1 MTDELQI
8 RSVAGFM
15 PDGEFA
21 AVVVSAR
28 VITDRTGVEVTVPA
42 LLTTRGVISPL
53 LDYCCEYSEGRSMD
67 WLEKLCRACFLFLE
81 FAAAHRDMSDRAL
94 LEAFAH
100 RLHTGTFGV
109 ESALDPSWLC
119 WRPVS
124 RASARRTLSQLT
136 SFFGK
141 FEDLR
146 NLLRPWQAPYDAAIE
161 QAAYAHA
168 REKAFLG
175 HTWSMQSTRRGVGS
189 FILSPL
195 PKSLHVQDSEPPAFP
210 EERFMDFLLTGWCV
224 NGRYSYRDML
234 ITLLL
239 NGAGVRLSEVFHLY
253 VTDVHMD
260 SLASGSALVLFHH
273 PLEGAAPEDW
283 MGAIGVPM
291 RGNRR
296 TYLKERWGLEP
307 RTMRRGAGHAGWKG
321 AALSNQYGSKAFR
334 AHWFVPQLGIIF
346 MYVWERYLAELVYLQ
361 RAHPYAFV
369 NVIRGRKGEIY
380 KKAAFRQAHYEA
392 VQRVGLVPSRVDGT
406 TPHGHRHAYG
416 RRLARAG
423 VSGEDI
429 QYYMHH
435 CSFES
440 HLVYTRP
447 FQRQIIEALSEAAAR
462 LNGASESRQW
472 DSFVDEVGY
481 RMKRS

>member
-1 MTDELQI
+1 MTDEMQI
-8 RSVAGFM
+8 RSVTGFI

-21 AVVVSAR
+21 GVVVTAK
-28 VITDRTGVEVTVPA
+28 VITDGTGVEVTVPT
-42 LLTTRGVISPL
+42 LLTNRGVISPL
-53 LDYCCEYSEGRSMD
+53 LDFCCDYSEGRSMD
-67 WLEKLCRACFLFLE
+67 WLEKLCRACFLFLD
-81 FAAAHRDMSDRAL
+81 FAAANRAMSDRAL

-100 RLHTGTFGV
+100 RLHTGTFSV
-109 ESALDPSWLC
+109 ENSLDPSWLC

-124 RASARRTLSQLT
+124 RATARRILSQLT
-136 SFFGK
+136 TFFGK
-141 FEDLR
+141 FEELR
-146 NLLRPWQAPYDAAIE
+146 KLLRPWQAPYDEAMA
-161 QAAYAHA
+161 QAAFIHA

-175 HTWSMQSTRRGVGS
+175 HTWSMQSSRTGIGH
-189 FILSPL
+189 FITSPL

-253 VTDVHMD
+253 VTDIHLD
-260 SLASGSALVLFHH
+260 SLASGSALVVFHH
-273 PLEGAAPEDW
+273 PLEGAAPEEW
-283 MGAIGVPM
+283 LGPTGVPM

-307 RTMRRGAGHAGWKG
+307 RTMQRGAEHAGWKG
-321 AALSNQYGSKAFR
+321 AALTNQYGSKAFR
-334 AHWFVPQLGIIF
+334 AQWFVPQLGSVF
-346 MYVWERYLAELVYLQ
+346 MHVWERYLAELVYLQ
-361 RAHPYAFV
+361 RSHPYAFV
-369 NVIRGRKGEIY
+369 NVIRGQKGEIY
-380 KKAAFRQAHYEA
+380 KKATFRQAHFEA
-392 VQRVGLVPSRVDGT
+392 VQRVGLTPSRMLGT

-416 RRLARAG
+416 TRLARAG
-423 VSGEDI
+423 VPGEDI

-447 FQRQIIEALSEAAAR
+447 FQRQVIDALSEAAVR
-462 LNGASESRQW
+462 LNGGSESSKW
-472 DSFVDEVGY
+472 DSFVNEVEY